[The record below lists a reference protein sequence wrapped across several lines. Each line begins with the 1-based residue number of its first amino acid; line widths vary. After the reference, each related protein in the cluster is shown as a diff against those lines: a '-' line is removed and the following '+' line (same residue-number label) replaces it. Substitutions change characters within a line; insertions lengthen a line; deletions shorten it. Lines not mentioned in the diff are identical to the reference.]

1 MWISKKE
8 YEDIMFKLNA
18 ADEQIS
24 NWQRKYDECQR
35 KYDEAHLFLRVE
47 IANKTR
53 FKCQYLE
60 RSSKTQKEQIGSL
73 QKELDRYKKSYLD
86 ELQKRLELASRV
98 RELEGE

>member
-18 ADEQIS
+18 AYEQIS
-24 NWQRKYDECQR
+24 NWQRKYDE
-35 KYDEAHLFLRVE
+35 DHLFLKVE

-53 FKCQYLE
+53 FRRDYLE
-60 RSSKTQKEQIGSL
+60 KNNKAQKEQIGSL
-73 QKELDRYKKSYLD
+73 QKELDRYKKLYLD
-86 ELQKRLELASRV
+86 ELQKRLELANRV